1 MNKQD
6 LLKQANYTFQ
16 RGNRELAQ
24 KLSAELLAQHPNDEA
39 GWMLLGR
46 VVTKKEHRIECY
58 ERVIK
63 LNSNNVEA
71 KIELVRAQF
80 PGHTYDAK
88 RGIVSE
94 NSSQLSKRFKFLMR
108 SSFAVMAILLM
119 LASTTFVI
127 AKNSPQSRVAKLFIS
142 FTPTP
147 DGKYP
152 GADDVA
158 SKTRTDIKEKY
169 PQYAPLVD
177 ALIGFAVDS
186 AENGMDGAPTRPG
199 NQMSISDQT
208 GKQARSILENA
219 LPQPGSSASVSL
231 SQQQVTSWMALELK
245 NSPDLPVHD
254 VQVYFENGE
263 IQAWGIIEGQ
273 SNSTSALATGTVNV
287 DANGIPT
294 IKINSVQIGQKQVS
308 SILLSQAESWL
319 NQMLLEE
326 INKQRPGLRITRVD
340 IGGGVIT
347 ISGTR

>member
-1 MNKQD
+1 
-6 LLKQANYTFQ
+6 
-16 RGNRELAQ
+16 
-24 KLSAELLAQHPNDEA
+24 
-39 GWMLLGR
+39 
-46 VVTKKEHRIECY
+46 
-58 ERVIK
+58 
-63 LNSNNVEA
+63 
-71 KIELVRAQF
+71 
-80 PGHTYDAK
+80 
-88 RGIVSE
+88 
-94 NSSQLSKRFKFLMR
+94 
-108 SSFAVMAILLM
+108 
-119 LASTTFVI
+119 
-127 AKNSPQSRVAKLFIS
+127 
-142 FTPTP
+142 
-147 DGKYP
+147 
-152 GADDVA
+152 
-158 SKTRTDIKEKY
+158 
-169 PQYAPLVD
+169 
-177 ALIGFAVDS
+177 VDS